1 MTYSYNNKNKQI
13 PLSEESVFSYLSAN
27 PNFLVQN
34 HSLLKEISIPHLL
47 DENIPSLIEH
57 QVRILRDENNKL
69 KNNIEENNN
78 RSILKDVLRKN
89 IFNSIFELFK
99 TKKVIDF
106 NKSLCSFLEKL
117 YETSYVRLF
126 IFNYGVE
133 NKKIG
138 NIYFHKNNPK
148 LRFMFTEILNRN
160 KPLCSSL
167 QAEQLQMLFSKDAE
181 KIRSNLLLPIKQSNL
196 EGLLALGSHE
206 MNKYSIGEDLDL
218 LVFASELAVFKLQ
231 NLLTHYNI

>member
-47 DENIPSLIEH
+47 DENISSLIEH
-57 QVRILRDENNKL
+57 QVMILRDENNKL

-78 RSILKDVLRKN
+78 RSILKNVLRKN
-89 IFNSIFELFK
+89 IFNSTFELLK
-99 TKKVIDF
+99 TKTVIDF
-106 NKSLCSFLEKL
+106 NKSLCSFLEKS

-167 QAEQLQMLFSKDAE
+167 QAEQLQMLFSKDTE
-181 KIRSNLLLPIKQSNL
+181 KIRSNLLLPIKQFNL
-196 EGLLALGSHE
+196 DGLLALGSDE
-206 MNKYSIGEDLDL
+206 RNKYSIGEDLDL

-231 NLLTHYNI
+231 NLLTHSNI

>member
-47 DENIPSLIEH
+47 DENISSLIEH

-126 IFNYGVE
+126 IFNYSAE
-133 NKKIG
+133 DKNIG
-138 NIYFHKNNPK
+138 YIYFHKDDPK

-196 EGLLALGSHE
+196 DGLLALGSHE
-206 MNKYSIGEDLDL
+206 RSNYSIGEDLDL
-218 LVFASELAVFKLQ
+218 LVFASELAVFKLK
-231 NLLTHYNI
+231 NLLTHSNT

>member
-34 HSLLKEISIPHLL
+34 YSLLKEISIPHLL
-47 DENIPSLIEH
+47 DENISSLIEH

-89 IFNSIFELFK
+89 IFNSTFELLK
-99 TKKVIDF
+99 TKTVIDF
-106 NKSLCSFLEKL
+106 NKSLCSFLEKS

-167 QAEQLQMLFSKDAE
+167 QAEQLQMLFSKDTE
-181 KIRSNLLLPIKQSNL
+181 KIRSNLLLPIKQFNL
-196 EGLLALGSHE
+196 DGLLALGSHE
-206 MNKYSIGEDLDL
+206 RNKYSIGEDLDL

-231 NLLTHYNI
+231 NLLTHSNI

>member
-1 MTYSYNNKNKQI
+1 MTYSYNNKNKQF

-47 DENIPSLIEH
+47 DENISSLIEH
-57 QVRILRDENNKL
+57 QVRMLRDENNKL
-69 KNNIEENNN
+69 KNSIEEDNN
-78 RSILKDVLRKN
+78 RSILKNVLQKN
-89 IFNSIFELFK
+89 IFNSTFELLK
-99 TKKVIDF
+99 TKTVIDF

-117 YETSYVRLF
+117 YEPSYVRLF
-126 IFNYGVE
+126 IFNYGTE
-133 NKKIG
+133 DKKIG
-138 NIYFHKNNPK
+138 NIYFHKNDPK

-196 EGLLALGSHE
+196 DGLLVLGSHE
-206 MNKYSIGEDLDL
+206 RNKYSIGEDLDL
-218 LVFASELAVFKLQ
+218 LVFANELAVFKLK
-231 NLLTHYNI
+231 NLLTHSNI

>member
-27 PNFLVQN
+27 PNFLIQN
-34 HSLLKEISIPHLL
+34 HSLLKKISVPHLL
-47 DENIPSLIEH
+47 DENISSLIEH

-78 RSILKDVLRKN
+78 RSILKAVLRKN
-89 IFNSIFELFK
+89 IFNSTFELLETK
-99 TKKVIDF
+99 TVIDF
-106 NKSLCSFLEKL
+106 DKLLCSFLENL

-126 IFNYGVE
+126 IFNYDIKY
-133 NKKIG
+133 KKIG
-138 NIYFHKNNPK
+138 NIYFHKNDSK

-167 QAEQLQMLFSKDAE
+167 QAEQLQMLFNKDTE
-181 KIRSNLLLPIKQSNL
+181 RIRSNLLLPIKRSNL
-196 EGLLALGSHE
+196 DGLFALGSHE
-206 MNKYSIGEDLDL
+206 RNKYSIGEDLDL

-231 NLLTHYNI
+231 NLLTHSNN

>member
-1 MTYSYNNKNKQI
+1 LTYSYNNKNKQI

-126 IFNYGVE
+126 IFNYGAE
-133 NKKIG
+133 DKKIG
-138 NIYFHKNNPK
+138 NIYFHKDDPK

>member
-89 IFNSIFELFK
+89 IFNSTFELLK
-99 TKKVIDF
+99 TKTVIDF

-117 YETSYVRLF
+117 YEASYVRLF
-126 IFNYGVE
+126 IFNYGAE
-133 NKKIG
+133 DKKIG
-138 NIYFHKNNPK
+138 NIYFHKNDPK

>member
-13 PLSEESVFSYLSAN
+13 PLSEESVFAYLSAN

-47 DENIPSLIEH
+47 DENISSLIEH
-57 QVRILRDENNKL
+57 QVKILRDENNKL
-69 KNNIEENNN
+69 KHNIEENNN

-89 IFNSIFELFK
+89 IFNSTFELLK
-99 TKKVIDF
+99 TETVIDF
-106 NKSLCSFLEKL
+106 NKLLCSFLEKL
-117 YETSYVRLF
+117 YETSCVRLF

-133 NKKIG
+133 DKKIG
-138 NIYFHKNNPK
+138 NIYFHKNDPK

-196 EGLLALGSHE
+196 DGLLALGSHE
-206 MNKYSIGEDLDL
+206 RNKYSIGEDLDL
-218 LVFASELAVFKLQ
+218 LVFASELAVFKLK
-231 NLLTHYNI
+231 NLLIHSNT